1 MPDLPGISRT
11 TFDLFLLRHCT
22 PVATSSPFS
31 LSYTPPDRLYSQSLA
46 RSGFP
51 SRPKG
56 HTRRTVAGPGLAEIR
71 GVGAKVTEIKNVRF
85 CKAGHNAKHSM

>member
-1 MPDLPGISRT
+1 MPDVHGRSRMI
-11 TFDLFLLRHCT
+11 FNLYRFADLT
-22 PVATSSPFS
+22 PDPFS

-71 GVGAKVTEIKNVRF
+71 GVGAKVTEIKNVRL